1 MPSNYTAILPS
12 LVENKQELY
21 QHIFDSY
28 SNQKR
33 STNLLKRYFAFV
45 DIVYD
50 WVEEQAPIGQ
60 AILEGICLV
69 GHYHK
74 TLFEIE
80 QEKDKKQKEQEL
92 TEALD
97 YFQGLLGNSFRLIK

>member
-12 LVENKQELY
+12 LVENKQDLY

-28 SNQKR
+28 TKEKR
-33 STNLLKRYFAFV
+33 NTNLLKRYFAFV

-50 WVEEQAPIGQ
+50 WVEEKVTIGQ

-74 TLFEIE
+74 ALVENTL
-80 QEKDKKQKEQEL
+80 DADRKQKEVEL
-92 TEALD
+92 SEALD
-97 YFQGLLGNSFRLIK
+97 YFQNLLGHSFRLIK